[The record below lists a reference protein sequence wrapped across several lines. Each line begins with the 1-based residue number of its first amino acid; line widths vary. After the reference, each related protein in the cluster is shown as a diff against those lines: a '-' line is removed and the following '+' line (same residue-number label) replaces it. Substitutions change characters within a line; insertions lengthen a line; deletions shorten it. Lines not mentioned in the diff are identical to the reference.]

1 MSSCSPPNLIW
12 MLLTITRSISFLL
25 FLCQILIYPATPLK
39 LINTMTSVSSKP
51 CVLLIGTCDTK
62 LAELLYV
69 RSHVLQNS
77 IDVKLVDVGCQ
88 PIAHKDIDYT
98 HSEVLSRLPVQPEMD
113 SMERGQIIE
122 TMISAASGL
131 VHELYSQ
138 HATAGALCI
147 GGSGGTSLGAS
158 VMRSALPFGFPKLI
172 VSTVASGNVSNFV
185 GETDITMMHSVVDIA
200 GQNSILNPILENAAG
215 MISGAAKAYVDRL
228 GREKENTPKSNK
240 RKKSVA
246 ITMFGVTT
254 PAADRAREHLESN
267 GYEVFVFHATGI
279 GGRAM
284 EKLISEHRIDGVL
297 DLTTTELADELVG
310 GIMKGGPDRLTTAAR
325 MGIPQVVSLGA
336 LDIVNFGPRETLPA
350 QFANRL
356 IHVHNPDI
364 TLVRTSE
371 DECRILGQQIANKL
385 RAHIKPNLTQVFVPL
400 GGISMLSVKG
410 GPYYDETADKALFDA
425 IIDGLDGSNISVMQD
440 RRAINDDGFSMEMA
454 KTLMRFMENES

>member
-1 MSSCSPPNLIW
+1 M
-12 MLLTITRSISFLL
+12 
-25 FLCQILIYPATPLK
+25 A
-39 LINTMTSVSSKP
+39 SVSPKP

-69 RSHVLQNS
+69 RSHMLQNS
-77 IDVKLVDVGCQ
+77 IDVKLMDVGRQ
-88 PIAHKDIDYT
+88 SIAHKDIDYT
-98 HSEVLSRLPVQPEMD
+98 HSEILSHLPVQPEME

-122 TMISAASGL
+122 TMSFAASSL
-131 VHELYSQ
+131 VHELHSQ
-138 HATAGALCI
+138 HTIAGAICI

-215 MISGAAKAYVDRL
+215 MISGAAKAYLNRVK
-228 GREKENTPKSNK
+228 REKEDKSKSNK

-284 EKLISEHRIDGVL
+284 EMLISQHRIDGVL

-310 GIMKGGPDRLTTAAR
+310 GTMKGGPDRLTTAAR

-336 LDIVNFGPRETLPA
+336 LDIVNFGPRETLPS
-350 QFANRL
+350 QFEKRL

-364 TLVRTSE
+364 TLVRTSV
-371 DECRILGQQIANKL
+371 DECRVLGQQIAKKL
-385 RAHIKPNLTQVFVPL
+385 RAHIKSNFTQVFIPL

-410 GPYYDETADKALFDA
+410 GPYYDEAADKALFDA
-425 IIDGLDGSNISVMQD
+425 IIEGLDGSDISVVQD
-440 RRAINDDGFSMEMA
+440 RRAINDDGFSIEMA
-454 KTLMRFMENES
+454 KTLMHIMENEL